1 MPADG
6 YYACVISG
14 REGGRGGA
22 YALVMTPE
30 VRAWL
35 HDLRHRDKA
44 SALLVGQAIG
54 MLTEA
59 RPTPGARSPTGSGTR
74 G

>member
-1 MPADG
+1 M
-6 YYACVISG
+6 
-14 REGGRGGA
+14 A

-35 HDLRHRDKA
+35 HDLRRNDRT
-44 SALLVGQAIG
+44 SAILVGQAIG
-54 MLTEA
+54 MLIEA
-59 RPTPGARSPTGSGTR
+59 AQNSDGHWPTVFITR